1 MTVKK
6 TSFDA
11 DPSEAEG
18 DEALAVLPQEK
29 KRSWNAG
36 AKDANEV
43 TPSLMRAFA
52 YRLLGRREYSV
63 FELQN
68 RIRQKWPDVD
78 GVDAMAEELLAALQE
93 ENLLSDERFVESF
106 VRSRDNRHQGPHKI
120 KAALRGKG
128 VSDSLISME
137 LEARSDEWTDLAA
150 EWLERQHQGPIDFDT
165 KKKLYRRLANRG
177 FTHAQAMDAIN
188 RKM

>member
-1 MTVKK
+1 MDRDQK
-6 TSFDA
+6 
-11 DPSEAEG
+11 
-18 DEALAVLPQEK
+18 Q
-29 KRSWNAG
+29 
-36 AKDANEV
+36 NE
-43 TPSLMRAFA
+43 TPSVNDLRAFS

-63 FELQN
+63 FELGQ
-68 RIRQKWPDVD
+68 RLQQKWK
-78 GVDAMAEELLAALQE
+78 GTEGIDAMAEELLEALQE

-106 VRSRDNRHQGPHKI
+106 VRSRVNRHQGPMKI

-137 LEARSDEWTDLAA
+137 LEARSGEWTDLAA
-150 EWLERQHQGPIDFDT
+150 EWLERQHHGPIDFES

-188 RKM
+188 LKATS